1 MVILRFEADS
11 VLGNSRIA
19 WRAGPE
25 ALSIGNY
32 ANQEWS
38 MPPPELMQ
46 YQLEHCLGDANVA
59 ETVAP
64 ASSQVSPQWVLSGRL
79 RYFEQQLT
87 GPKGSPNNAQVRIG
101 ADVILTAR
109 ERREAAWQGFVD
121 TTVVLADADPALIP
135 GGMQSALGQFCEQLA
150 RRLGEA
156 DIDRR

>member
-1 MVILRFEADS
+1 MVLRFEADS
-11 VLGNSRIA
+11 VLSARRIA

-32 ANQEWS
+32 DNQEWS
-38 MPPPELMQ
+38 TPPPELMQ
-46 YQLEHCLGDANVA
+46 YQLERCLGDARAA

-64 ASSQVSPQWVLSGRL
+64 ASAQVSPRWVLSGRL

-101 ADVILTAR
+101 ADIILTAR
-109 ERREAAWQGFVD
+109 ERRESVWQGFVD
-121 TTVVLADADPALIP
+121 VTVVLPDADPVLIP
-135 GGMQSALGQFCEQLA
+135 GGVQEALEQFCEQLA

-156 DIDRR
+156 EFDRR